1 MNFDFESSIPLYKQV
16 SDQIKASILTGIF
29 KEGEQIP
36 STTEISKMFSIN
48 PATVLKGMNLLVS
61 KNIIEKRRGIGMFVL
76 PDAKK
81 KIAEEGR
88 GIFYENRISPMVQEA
103 KSLGMNKKTILDLIE
118 RAFDNEWNKNKKF
131 I

>member
-16 SDQIKASILTGIF
+16 SDQIKASILTDIF

-81 KIAEEGR
+81 KISEEGR
-88 GIFYENRISPMVQEA
+88 GFFFESRISPMVQEA
-103 KSLGMNKKTILDLIE
+103 KSLGMDKKNIMDLIE
-118 RAFDNEWNKNKKF
+118 RAFDNE
-131 I
+131 

>member
-118 RAFDNEWNKNKKF
+118 RAFDNE
-131 I
+131 